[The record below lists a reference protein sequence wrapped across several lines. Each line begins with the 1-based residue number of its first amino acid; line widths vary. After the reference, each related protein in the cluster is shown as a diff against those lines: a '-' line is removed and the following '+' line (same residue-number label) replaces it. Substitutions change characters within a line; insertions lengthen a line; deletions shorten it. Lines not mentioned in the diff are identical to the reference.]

1 MFQAVTDRP
10 PTTVEDL
17 GDVASRGRG
26 RLERR
31 ERAGAEQQDGQHDG
45 GALEPGRAPDPGS
58 AADLQRTERHRIDA
72 TYEQLARAEATVEGL
87 LLFART
93 TAYVLLVLWA
103 HRTPAGV
110 QVLTGAL
117 LADFVGCVL
126 RTVLFWELV
135 SLGVVLELLLYGLV
149 FQFGLLSQ
157 PLPIGD
163 SVVEG
168 KAVAGLAFLAVFSL
182 RIASVLRERLGP
194 DS

>member
-10 PTTVEDL
+10 PTTVEALRHL
-17 GDVASRGRG
+17 GGGREI
-26 RLERR
+26 RLDRR
-31 ERAGAEQQDGQHDG
+31 DTAGSEQRDRQREDGAH
-45 GALEPGRAPDPGS
+45 EPGRAPDPGS
-58 AADLQRTERHRIDA
+58 AADLQRTERHRVDA
-72 TYEQLARAEATVEGL
+72 TYEQLARAEATVEGVI
-87 LLFART
+87 LFART

-126 RTVLFWELV
+126 RTVLFWELI
-135 SLGVVLELLLYGLV
+135 SLGVVLELMLYGLV

-157 PLPIGD
+157 PLPIGE

-168 KAVAGLAFLAVFSL
+168 KAVAGLAFLAVFSV